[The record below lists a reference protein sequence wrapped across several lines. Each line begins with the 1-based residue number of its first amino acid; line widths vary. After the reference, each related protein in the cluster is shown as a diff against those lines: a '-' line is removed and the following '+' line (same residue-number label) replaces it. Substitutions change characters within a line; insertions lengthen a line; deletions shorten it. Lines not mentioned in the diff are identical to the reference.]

1 MAPMEVYMSKKVYNL
16 ITGII
21 GGVEVISIAIVT
33 FFNPAYA
40 VAINASIGIVG
51 TAAIEVCGQFVKAE

>member
-1 MAPMEVYMSKKVYNL
+1 MSKKVYNL
-16 ITGII
+16 VTGII
-21 GGVEVISIAIVT
+21 GGVEVIAIAVVT
-33 FFNPAYA
+33 FVQPSYA

>member
-1 MAPMEVYMSKKVYNL
+1 MSKKVYNL

-51 TAAIEVCGQFVKAE
+51 TAAIEVCGQFVKTE

>member
-1 MAPMEVYMSKKVYNL
+1 MSKKMYNL

-21 GGVEVISIAIVT
+21 GGVEVIAISIVT
-33 FFNPAYA
+33 FVNPSYA

-51 TAAIEVCGQFVKAE
+51 TAAIEVCNQFVKSE